1 MELLLELYSEEIPAR
16 MQRSAE
22 QGFKDILQKNLLE
35 NKIIYDAIEV
45 HCGPRRICFY
55 VNSLPEYVIAEAQMI
70 KGPATSAPQ
79 RAIEGFCHSHDISVS
94 SLETKL
100 FKEQLVYYYN
110 KPAENIKT
118 AKILLDILPK
128 IISSYS
134 WPKSMYWSEYQ
145 ISWVRPLRNILC
157 LLEGEILPITYGH
170 LKANDLTYGHS
181 IRSPESFKV
190 TDFNDYQTKLQN
202 ALVIL
207 STKERINIIEKALIK
222 KTSELNLFYKEDEKL
237 LEEAAGLA
245 EFPEVIIGSI
255 EEKFMSLPA
264 EIIST
269 SMRNHQKYFS
279 IIDDK
284 GQLAPFFAFS
294 SNAKANFV
302 IKSGN
307 EKVLRARLADA
318 LYFYQKDISVSLK
331 SQISKLGN
339 MIFHPKLGSV
349 GDKVKRM
356 KQICEHFCNN
366 YSIVNREDLL
376 MAATICKS
384 DLVSEVIGEFPELQG
399 IMGSIYAINDGYT
412 EVTANAIKDH
422 YKPLG
427 PNDKLPHSSAA
438 WLALSDKL
446 DSLVGLM
453 LAGERATS
461 KGDAYALRRLTLGI
475 IRIILSFEHAEL
487 NIKDMIEQV
496 TQIYKLQITVDD
508 YQKEQII
515 QFIEERAKFYFKDVY
530 DLNVINAVLDL
541 KREGS
546 LSTTKYNLELFD
558 NFTKSSEGQILLAFY
573 KRIHNILIHNVT
585 LSVEQNIDTEILS
598 EYGKN
603 VLSTINNFNEYLN
616 QPEIAGELSTD
627 FTWLLQ
633 LEKPIADLF
642 QHSLVIDSDPK
653 IAQNNLLL
661 LQKVKQI
668 MLRFAMFDRFYEH
681 HS

>member
-22 QGFKDILQKNLLE
+22 QSFKDILQKDLLE

-79 RAIEGFCHSHDISVS
+79 KAIEGFCHSHDISVS

-118 AKILLDILPK
+118 AKILLEILPK

-170 LKANDLTYGHS
+170 LKANDFTYGHS
-181 IRSPESFKV
+181 IRNPDSFKV

-279 IIDDK
+279 IVDNK
-284 GQLAPFFAFS
+284 GQLASFFAFV
-294 SNAKANFV
+294 SNAKANSV

-331 SQISKLGN
+331 SQIPKLGN

-376 MAATICKS
+376 VAATICKS

-399 IMGSIYAINDGYT
+399 IMGSIYAMNDGYT
-412 EVTANAIKDH
+412 EVTASAIKDH

-461 KGDAYALRRLTLGI
+461 KGDTYALRRLTLGI
-475 IRIILSFEHAEL
+475 IRIVLNFEHVEL

-496 TQIYKLQITVDD
+496 TQIYKSQITVDD

-541 KREGS
+541 KLEGS

-603 VLSTINNFNEYLN
+603 VLSTINNFNEHLN
-616 QPEIAGELSTD
+616 QPEIADELSTD
-627 FTWLLQ
+627 FTQLLQ